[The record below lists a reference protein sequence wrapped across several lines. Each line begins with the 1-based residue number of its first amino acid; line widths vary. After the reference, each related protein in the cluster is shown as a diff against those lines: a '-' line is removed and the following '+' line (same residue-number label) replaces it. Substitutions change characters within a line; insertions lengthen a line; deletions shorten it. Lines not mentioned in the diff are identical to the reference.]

1 METSKTSGQLTA
13 PSSSLRPPVATPQR
27 SRRVLAETLAV
38 LVVTVALGV
47 VANLVPSIGA
57 LPGAISLVL
66 PIVYL
71 LVERRVRHRSWAEVG
86 IRRHGFAA
94 GVRANWW
101 LFVLVVLVLQAVSV
115 GLARAFWP
123 GLLTHVSGRIPA
135 YSDLPVLI
143 ALIVVLTFREE
154 LVYRGLFQERI
165 GWFVGQIASVVGVS
179 ALFALTHVSVGV
191 VAVVAVDLL
200 FVFFD
205 SLVYGAIYSRSHNV
219 FVSWAAHAGAD
230 LVGLALL
237 LWAAT
242 GT

>member
-1 METSKTSGQLTA
+1 M
-13 PSSSLRPPVATPQR
+13 
-27 SRRVLAETLAV
+27 
-38 LVVTVALGV
+38 LVVV
-47 VANLVPSIGA
+47 
-57 LPGAISLVL
+57 
-66 PIVYL
+66 
-71 LVERRVRHRSWAEVG
+71 
-86 IRRHGFAA
+86 
-94 GVRANWW
+94 
-101 LFVLVVLVLQAVSV
+101 VLQAVSV

-123 GLLTHVSGRIPA
+123 SLLAHVLGHVPA
-135 YSDLPVLI
+135 FSDLPASI
-143 ALIVVLTFREE
+143 ALILVLTFREE

-205 SLVYGAIYSRSHNV
+205 SLVYGTIYSRSHNV

-230 LVGLALL
+230 LVALALL
-237 LWAAT
+237 LWVAT